1 MNSNYTFNY
10 SVSTAEYDRNKNEKD
25 TFKLRWTEQQGTIKN
40 LIDAIQNN
48 QAFCPCFYHE
58 GDTFSNKDKS
68 DRNLKTTNFIA
79 LDFDAVRLT
88 AREFYTLMECTEI
101 PPSIVYTTA
110 NNGKFKSGKNESY
123 NNRYRVVYV
132 LDAPIYNADLYKEIH
147 RALKHEISITI
158 DDNNIFND
166 NSDSSVSHFYA
177 GCKNGELY
185 SCDTVISLAW
195 LRDRYDIKATNEPNK
210 LIESGRGR
218 YIISPQDDTNKHG
231 NYIQY
236 LFNQKINKLNEGGRD
251 RQIIKKEEEHY
262 MSMATTLDNSEF
274 VRDYYDL
281 SVNEIIEKY
290 ISVYPSIEVTQI
302 EYNEDAPYYMVPNDY
317 IEIKRKWHFEDVEK
331 SNGDT
336 YRVTTIERCKN
347 GQGRRRRLFLNLII
361 RRLIE
366 PSLSLEHLLVNA
378 LYELKHFIDNNDQDD
393 IITKK
398 DIATIAVNAYFEDI
412 EKWRKLSD
420 YHKPKYKVN
429 KGWCVAHGISPRK
442 QAIKVRG
449 ELNKQA
455 KEKKWLEVDH
465 YYNPSLTNN
474 GNIELLK
481 ANGIEIGLTALKGYK
496 KSRGYTKSKS
506 KDKQTTANEPN
517 RAVEGDGKCAIE
529 QQPTTTANEPHRAT
543 ESDGKCAM
551 AQQNTTTTSESNR
564 AVESDGKCAIEQQ
577 PTATINEPN
586 RAIESDDNKAMEQQP
601 TTTINGSHSASN
613 EVTNGDVM
621 TMDIARA
628 IVNEF
633 DAYYSDGAVIKEVK
647 PHRYEVNLGNAILY
661 PELTDKVYNYLYEH
675 GLNAGKL
682 YMDRENDGK
691 CCNTFTMW
699 LG

>member
-10 SVSTAEYDRNKNEKD
+10 SVSTTEWDRNKDEKN
-25 TFKLRWTEQQGTIKN
+25 TRKLKWREKRGAIKDLINDIKN
-40 LIDAIQNN
+40 HHAFCACFNHEGESFGMGKKEQNN
-48 QAFCPCFYHE
+48 L
-58 GDTFSNKDKS
+58 KS
-68 DRNLKTTNFIA
+68 THFIVY
-79 LDFDAVRLT
+79 DFDAVRLT
-88 AREFYTLMECTEI
+88 AREFYTLMETTEI
-101 PPSIVYTTA
+101 PPSLVYTTL
-110 NNGKFKSGKNESY
+110 NNGKFKVNKDGVRDKY
-123 NNRYRVVYV
+123 NNRYRVVYL
-132 LDAPIYNADLYKEIH
+132 LDTPIYNAELYKETH
-147 RALKHEISITI
+147 RALKEEISLTI
-158 DDNNIFND
+158 DDKNIYND
-166 NSDSSVSHFYA
+166 KSDSGDASHMYGGNRYAEVYSGESV
-177 GCKNGELY
+177 L
-185 SCDTVISLAW
+185 SLAW

-210 LIESGRGR
+210 LNEGGRGR

-290 ISVYPSIEVTQI
+290 ISVYPSIEVTQV
-302 EYNEDAPYYMVPNDY
+302 EYNEDDPYYLVPNDY
-317 IEIKRKWHFEDVEK
+317 IEIKRKWHFEEVEK

-336 YRVTTIERCKN
+336 YKVTQIERCKN

-481 ANGIEIGLTALKGYK
+481 ANGIEIGLTALKEYK

-517 RAVEGDGKCAIE
+517 RAIESDGKCAIE

-551 AQQNTTTTSESNR
+551 AQQNTTTTSE
-564 AVESDGKCAIEQQ
+564 
-577 PTATINEPN
+577 PN

-613 EVTNGDVM
+613 EVTNGDAM
-621 TMDIARA
+621 TMEIVEA
-628 IVNEF
+628 IVNEL
-633 DAYYSDGAVIKEVK
+633 DPYYSDGAEIKEVK

-661 PELTDKVYNYLYEH
+661 PELANKVYNYLYEH
-675 GLNAGKL
+675 GLNAGNL